1 MTVLLKI
8 PKQIKNFRPKK
19 NSHETTEISGHD
31 STHIIKAVSL
41 TVKRKLAWGGGTCTS
56 KGNYKMSEVIIKQK
70 ILIAD
75 DSEMNRELLAAILE
89 EEYEIIQVNDG
100 VQAVDCLQ
108 RHAEEI
114 SLLLLDIVMPHMD
127 GFEVLSYMNKE
138 HWIDSI
144 PVVIISSEN
153 SPIYIKRGYDLGA
166 TDFIGK
172 PFDANMV
179 LRRSANAIL
188 LGAKQRR
195 MTSIVSNQIYEREKS
210 SKLMIN
216 ILSHIVEFRNGESG
230 LHVLHIQTITEML
243 LRQLVQKENN
253 RYALSKEQIRMI
265 TTASVLHD
273 IGKISIPDEILNK
286 PGRLTAE
293 EFAVIKGHSMAGAN
307 MLSELPLDQK
317 EEPFVKTAYEIC
329 RWHHERYDGG
339 GYPDGLKGEEIPVS
353 AQVVALADVYD
364 ALTSERC
371 YKDAYSHEK
380 AIEMILAGQCGAFNP
395 LMLECLLD
403 ISSSL
408 KKKMGYKSKERYEQ
422 TDLSDIASRF
432 HDFEMDSSEKIVQQ
446 LEFERMRHNFL
457 AEGSRNIIFTYTI
470 SPPLLTFNQA
480 GCKRSGITEPS
491 FSPLQSGVLT
501 DLVEE
506 QSLKRL
512 IRKIT
517 QATREMPDVTSN
529 IFLKDGKGPCH
540 YRCEC
545 RVIWADGDQKGYTGV
560 VGKLT
565 DITDDYM
572 VMETVREEGLKVLK
586 KDRSAEFSSFYDR
599 FKKCGFSTDGTEAW
613 LLLQYLQISYDLV
626 RYVDPTTNKV
636 IHIEKDGKMWE
647 SETTCS
653 DIWNCLEKCSNCI
666 SRLSMQT
673 RKRMTKLEVAGDDPY
688 QVVSMYVEIDGKPC
702 CLEMASRI
710 DGDFMPDGYSREE
723 ILSSVRIHKEK
734 IYIDPVTG
742 VYNKRYYVEKLSKM
756 DNVAALMFAD
766 IKNFKKINENFG
778 HQAGDDVLRQ
788 VAGVLRDVAAGK
800 GDVLRYSGDDF
811 VTVFFKAAE
820 EELSEIQKEMCRRVE
835 TLRFPE
841 LPGVQ
846 LKLVTAGTSIPGRV
860 EEMLEQ
866 VRI

>member
-1 MTVLLKI
+1 M
-8 PKQIKNFRPKK
+8 
-19 NSHETTEISGHD
+19 
-31 STHIIKAVSL
+31 
-41 TVKRKLAWGGGTCTS
+41 GGGTCTS
-56 KGNYKMSEVIIKQK
+56 EGNYKMSEVITKQK

-89 EEYEIIQVNDG
+89 EEYDIIQVNDG

-108 RHAEEI
+108 RQAEEI

-138 HWIDSI
+138 HWIDAI

-153 SPIYIKRGYDLGA
+153 SPIYIKRGYDLGT

-265 TTASVLHD
+265 TIASALHD

-317 EEPFVKTAYEIC
+317 EEPLVKTAYEIC

-446 LEFERMRHNFL
+446 LEFERMRYNFL
-457 AEGSRNIIFTYTI
+457 AEGSRNIVFTYTI

-491 FSPLQSGVLT
+491 FSPLQSGVLK

-517 QATREMPDVTSN
+517 QATRETPDVTSN
-529 IFLKDGKGPCH
+529 LFLTDGKNPCH
-540 YRCEC
+540 YRCKC
-545 RVIWADGDQKGYTGV
+545 RVIWTDGAEKGYTGV

-572 VMETVREEGLKVLK
+572 VMENVREEGLKVLE

-626 RYVDPTTNKV
+626 RYVDPITNKV

-647 SETTCS
+647 SETACS

-710 DGDFMPDGYSREE
+710 DGDFMPDGYSKDE

-734 IYIDPVTG
+734 VYIDPVTG

-756 DNVAALMFAD
+756 DNAAALMFAD
-766 IKNFKKINENFG
+766 IKNFKRINENFG

-788 VAGVLRDVAAGK
+788 VAGVLRDAAAGK

-811 VTVFFKAAE
+811 VTVFFKVTE

-835 TLRFPE
+835 ALRFPE

>member
-1 MTVLLKI
+1 M
-8 PKQIKNFRPKK
+8 
-19 NSHETTEISGHD
+19 
-31 STHIIKAVSL
+31 
-41 TVKRKLAWGGGTCTS
+41 GGGTCTS
-56 KGNYKMSEVIIKQK
+56 EGNYKMSEVITKQK

-89 EEYEIIQVNDG
+89 EEYDIIQVNDG

-108 RHAEEI
+108 RQAEEI

-138 HWIDSI
+138 HWIDAI

-265 TTASVLHD
+265 TTASALHD

-317 EEPFVKTAYEIC
+317 EEPLVKTAYEIC

-446 LEFERMRHNFL
+446 LEFERMRYNFL
-457 AEGSRNIIFTYTI
+457 AEGSRNIVFTYTI

-491 FSPLQSGVLT
+491 FSSLQSGVLK

-517 QATREMPDVTSN
+517 QATRETPDVTSN
-529 IFLKDGKGPCH
+529 LLLTDGKNPCH

-545 RVIWADGDQKGYTGV
+545 RVIWTDGAEKGYTGV

-572 VMETVREEGLKVLK
+572 VMENVREEGLKVLE
-586 KDRSAEFSSFYDR
+586 KDRSAEFSGFYDR

-613 LLLQYLQISYDLV
+613 LLLQYLQIPYDLV
-626 RYVDPTTNKV
+626 RYVDPITNKV

-647 SETTCS
+647 SETACS

-673 RKRMTKLEVAGDDPY
+673 GKRMTKLEVAGEDPY
-688 QVVSMYVEIDGKPC
+688 QVVSMYVEIDRKPC

-710 DGDFMPDGYSREE
+710 DGDFMPDGYSRDE

-734 IYIDPVTG
+734 VYIDPVTG

-756 DNVAALMFAD
+756 DNAAALMFAD
-766 IKNFKKINENFG
+766 IKNFKRINENFG

-811 VTVFFKAAE
+811 VTVFFKATE

-835 TLRFPE
+835 ALRFPE

>member
-1 MTVLLKI
+1 M
-8 PKQIKNFRPKK
+8 
-19 NSHETTEISGHD
+19 
-31 STHIIKAVSL
+31 
-41 TVKRKLAWGGGTCTS
+41 GGTCTS
-56 KGNYKMSEVIIKQK
+56 EGNYKMSEVITKQK

-89 EEYEIIQVNDG
+89 EEYDIIQANDG
-100 VQAVDCLQ
+100 VQAVDCFQ

-265 TTASVLHD
+265 TTASALHD

-317 EEPFVKTAYEIC
+317 EEPLVKTAYEIC

-446 LEFERMRHNFL
+446 LEFERMRYNFL
-457 AEGSRNIIFTYTI
+457 AEGSRNIVFTYTI

-491 FSPLQSGVLT
+491 FSPLQSGVLK

-517 QATREMPDVTSN
+517 QATRETPDVTSN
-529 IFLKDGKGPCH
+529 LLLTDGKNPCH
-540 YRCEC
+540 YRCKC
-545 RVIWADGDQKGYTGV
+545 RVIWTDGAEKGYTGV

-572 VMETVREEGLKVLK
+572 VMENVREEGLKVLE

-626 RYVDPTTNKV
+626 RYVDPITNKV

-647 SETTCS
+647 SETACS

-673 RKRMTKLEVAGDDPY
+673 RKRMTKLEVAGEDPY

-710 DGDFMPDGYSREE
+710 DGDFMPDGYSKDE

-734 IYIDPVTG
+734 VYIDPVTG

-756 DNVAALMFAD
+756 DNAAALMFAD
-766 IKNFKKINENFG
+766 IKNFKRINENFG

-811 VTVFFKAAE
+811 VTVFFKATE

-835 TLRFPE
+835 ALRFPE

>member
-1 MTVLLKI
+1 M
-8 PKQIKNFRPKK
+8 
-19 NSHETTEISGHD
+19 
-31 STHIIKAVSL
+31 
-41 TVKRKLAWGGGTCTS
+41 GGGTCTS
-56 KGNYKMSEVIIKQK
+56 EGNYKMSEVITKQK

-89 EEYEIIQVNDG
+89 EEYDIIQVNDG

-108 RHAEEI
+108 RQAEEI

-138 HWIDSI
+138 HWIDAI

-265 TTASVLHD
+265 TTASALHD

-317 EEPFVKTAYEIC
+317 EEPLVKTAYEIC

-446 LEFERMRHNFL
+446 LEFERMRYNFL
-457 AEGSRNIIFTYTI
+457 AEGSRNIVFTYTI

-491 FSPLQSGVLT
+491 FSPLQSGVLK

-517 QATREMPDVTSN
+517 QATRETPDVTSN
-529 IFLKDGKGPCH
+529 LLLTDGKNPCH

-545 RVIWADGDQKGYTGV
+545 RVIWTDGAEKGYTGV

-572 VMETVREEGLKVLK
+572 VMENVREEGLKVLE
-586 KDRSAEFSSFYDR
+586 KDRSAEFPGFYDR

-613 LLLQYLQISYDLV
+613 LLLQYLQIPYDLV
-626 RYVDPTTNKV
+626 RYVDPITNKV

-647 SETTCS
+647 SETACS

-673 RKRMTKLEVAGDDPY
+673 GKRMTKLEVAGEDPY
-688 QVVSMYVEIDGKPC
+688 QVVSMYVEIDRKPC

-710 DGDFMPDGYSREE
+710 DGDFMPDGYSRDE

-734 IYIDPVTG
+734 VYIDPVTG

-756 DNVAALMFAD
+756 DNAAALMFAD
-766 IKNFKKINENFG
+766 IKNFKRINENFG

-811 VTVFFKAAE
+811 VTVFFKATE

-835 TLRFPE
+835 ALRFPE

>member
-1 MTVLLKI
+1 
-8 PKQIKNFRPKK
+8 
-19 NSHETTEISGHD
+19 
-31 STHIIKAVSL
+31 
-41 TVKRKLAWGGGTCTS
+41 
-56 KGNYKMSEVIIKQK
+56 MSEVITKQK

-89 EEYEIIQVNDG
+89 EEYDIIQVNDG

-166 TDFIGK
+166 TDFIEK

-265 TTASVLHD
+265 TTASALHD

-317 EEPFVKTAYEIC
+317 EEPLVKTAYEIC

-446 LEFERMRHNFL
+446 LEFERMRYNFL
-457 AEGSRNIIFTYTI
+457 AEGSRNIVFTYTI

-491 FSPLQSGVLT
+491 FSPLQSGVLK

-517 QATREMPDVTSN
+517 QATRETPDVTSN
-529 IFLKDGKGPCH
+529 LFLTDGKNPCH
-540 YRCEC
+540 YRCKC
-545 RVIWADGDQKGYTGV
+545 RVIWTDGAEKGYTGV

-572 VMETVREEGLKVLK
+572 VMENVREEGLKVLE

-626 RYVDPTTNKV
+626 RYVDPITNKV

-647 SETTCS
+647 SETACS

-673 RKRMTKLEVAGDDPY
+673 KKRMTKLEVAGDDPY

-710 DGDFMPDGYSREE
+710 DGDFMPDGYSKDE

-734 IYIDPVTG
+734 VYIDPVTG

-756 DNVAALMFAD
+756 DNAAALMFAD
-766 IKNFKKINENFG
+766 IKNFKRINENFG

-788 VAGVLRDVAAGK
+788 VAGVLRDAAAGK

-811 VTVFFKAAE
+811 VTVFFKVTE

-835 TLRFPE
+835 ALRFPE

>member
-1 MTVLLKI
+1 M
-8 PKQIKNFRPKK
+8 
-19 NSHETTEISGHD
+19 
-31 STHIIKAVSL
+31 
-41 TVKRKLAWGGGTCTS
+41 GGGTCTS
-56 KGNYKMSEVIIKQK
+56 EGNYKMSEVITKQK

-89 EEYEIIQVNDG
+89 EEYDIIQVNDG

-108 RHAEEI
+108 RQAEEI

-138 HWIDSI
+138 HWIDAI

-265 TTASVLHD
+265 TTASALHD

-317 EEPFVKTAYEIC
+317 EEPLVKTAYEIC

-446 LEFERMRHNFL
+446 LEFERMRYNFL
-457 AEGSRNIIFTYTI
+457 AEGSRNIVFTYTI

-491 FSPLQSGVLT
+491 FSPLQSGVLK

-517 QATREMPDVTSN
+517 QATRETPDVVSN
-529 IFLKDGKGPCH
+529 LLLTDGKNPCH
-540 YRCEC
+540 YRCQC
-545 RVIWADGDQKGYTGV
+545 RVIWTDGAEKGYTGV

-572 VMETVREEGLKVLK
+572 VMENVREEGLKVLE

-626 RYVDPTTNKV
+626 RYVDPITNKV

-647 SETTCS
+647 SETACS

-673 RKRMTKLEVAGDDPY
+673 GKRMTKLEIAGEDPY
-688 QVVSMYVEIDGKPC
+688 QVVSMYVEIDRKPC

-710 DGDFMPDGYSREE
+710 DGDFMPDGYSRDE

-734 IYIDPVTG
+734 VYIDPVTG

-756 DNVAALMFAD
+756 DNAAALMFAD
-766 IKNFKKINENFG
+766 IKNFKRINENFG

-811 VTVFFKAAE
+811 VTVFFKATE

-835 TLRFPE
+835 ALRFPE

>member
-1 MTVLLKI
+1 M
-8 PKQIKNFRPKK
+8 
-19 NSHETTEISGHD
+19 
-31 STHIIKAVSL
+31 
-41 TVKRKLAWGGGTCTS
+41 GGGTCTS
-56 KGNYKMSEVIIKQK
+56 EGNYKMSEVITKQK

-89 EEYEIIQVNDG
+89 EEYDIIQANDG

-138 HWIDSI
+138 HWIDAI

-166 TDFIGK
+166 TDFIEK

-265 TTASVLHD
+265 TTASALHD

-317 EEPFVKTAYEIC
+317 EEPLVKTAYEIC

-446 LEFERMRHNFL
+446 LEFERMRYNFL
-457 AEGSRNIIFTYTI
+457 AEGSRNIVFTYTI

-491 FSPLQSGVLT
+491 FSPLQSGVLK

-517 QATREMPDVTSN
+517 QATRETPDVTSN
-529 IFLKDGKGPCH
+529 LFLTDGKNPCH
-540 YRCEC
+540 YRCKC
-545 RVIWADGDQKGYTGV
+545 RVIWTDGAEKGYTGV

-572 VMETVREEGLKVLK
+572 VMENVREEGLKVLE

-613 LLLQYLQISYDLV
+613 LLLQYLQIPYDLV
-626 RYVDPTTNKV
+626 RYVDPITNKV

-647 SETTCS
+647 SETACS

-673 RKRMTKLEVAGDDPY
+673 KKRMTKLEVAGDDPY

-710 DGDFMPDGYSREE
+710 DGDFMPDGYSKDE

-734 IYIDPVTG
+734 VYIDPVTG

-756 DNVAALMFAD
+756 DNAAALMFAD
-766 IKNFKKINENFG
+766 IKNFKRINENFG

-811 VTVFFKAAE
+811 VTVFFKATE
-820 EELSEIQKEMCRRVE
+820 EELSEIQKEMCGRVE
-835 TLRFPE
+835 ALRFPE

>member
-1 MTVLLKI
+1 
-8 PKQIKNFRPKK
+8 
-19 NSHETTEISGHD
+19 
-31 STHIIKAVSL
+31 
-41 TVKRKLAWGGGTCTS
+41 
-56 KGNYKMSEVIIKQK
+56 MSEVITKQK

-89 EEYEIIQVNDG
+89 EEYDIIQVNDG

-108 RHAEEI
+108 RQAEEI

-166 TDFIGK
+166 TDFIEK

-265 TTASVLHD
+265 TTASALHD

-317 EEPFVKTAYEIC
+317 EEPLVKTAYEIC

-446 LEFERMRHNFL
+446 LEFERMRYNFL
-457 AEGSRNIIFTYTI
+457 AEGSRNIVFTYTI

-491 FSPLQSGVLT
+491 FSPLQSGVLK

-517 QATREMPDVTSN
+517 QATRETPDVTSN
-529 IFLKDGKGPCH
+529 LFLTDGKNPCH
-540 YRCEC
+540 YRCKC
-545 RVIWADGDQKGYTGV
+545 RVIWTDGAEKGYTGV

-572 VMETVREEGLKVLK
+572 VMENVREEGLKVLE

-626 RYVDPTTNKV
+626 RYVDPITNKV

-647 SETTCS
+647 SETACS

-673 RKRMTKLEVAGDDPY
+673 RKRMTKLEVAGEDPY

-702 CLEMASRI
+702 CLEMATRI
-710 DGDFMPDGYSREE
+710 DGEFMPDGYSKDE

-734 IYIDPVTG
+734 VYIDPVTG

-756 DNVAALMFAD
+756 DNAAALMFAD
-766 IKNFKKINENFG
+766 IKNFKRINENFG

-811 VTVFFKAAE
+811 VTVFFKATE

-835 TLRFPE
+835 ALRFPE

>member
-1 MTVLLKI
+1 M
-8 PKQIKNFRPKK
+8 
-19 NSHETTEISGHD
+19 
-31 STHIIKAVSL
+31 
-41 TVKRKLAWGGGTCTS
+41 GGGTCTS
-56 KGNYKMSEVIIKQK
+56 EGNYKMSEVITKQK

-89 EEYEIIQVNDG
+89 EEYDIIQANDG
-100 VQAVDCLQ
+100 VQAVDCFQ

-166 TDFIGK
+166 TDFIEK

-265 TTASVLHD
+265 TTASALHD

-317 EEPFVKTAYEIC
+317 EEPLVKTAYEIC

-446 LEFERMRHNFL
+446 LEFERMRYNFL
-457 AEGSRNIIFTYTI
+457 AEGSRNIVFTYTI

-491 FSPLQSGVLT
+491 FSPLQSGVLK

-517 QATREMPDVTSN
+517 QATRETPDVTSN
-529 IFLKDGKGPCH
+529 LFLTDGKNPCH
-540 YRCEC
+540 YRCKC
-545 RVIWADGDQKGYTGV
+545 RVIWTDGAEKGYTGV

-572 VMETVREEGLKVLK
+572 VMENVREEGLKVLE

-626 RYVDPTTNKV
+626 RYVDPITNKV

-647 SETTCS
+647 SETACS

-673 RKRMTKLEVAGDDPY
+673 KKRMTKLEVAGDDPY

-710 DGDFMPDGYSREE
+710 DGDFMPDGYSKDE

-734 IYIDPVTG
+734 VYIDPVTG

-756 DNVAALMFAD
+756 DNAAALMFAD
-766 IKNFKKINENFG
+766 IKNFKRINENFG

-811 VTVFFKAAE
+811 VTVFFKATE

-835 TLRFPE
+835 ALRFPE

>member
-1 MTVLLKI
+1 M
-8 PKQIKNFRPKK
+8 
-19 NSHETTEISGHD
+19 
-31 STHIIKAVSL
+31 
-41 TVKRKLAWGGGTCTS
+41 GGGTCTS
-56 KGNYKMSEVIIKQK
+56 EGNYKMSEVIIKQK

-166 TDFIGK
+166 TDFIEK

-265 TTASVLHD
+265 TTASALHD

-317 EEPFVKTAYEIC
+317 EEPLVKTAYEIC

-446 LEFERMRHNFL
+446 LEFERMRYNFL
-457 AEGSRNIIFTYTI
+457 AEGSRNIVFTYTI

-491 FSPLQSGVLT
+491 FSPLQSGVLK

-517 QATREMPDVTSN
+517 QATRETPDVTSN
-529 IFLKDGKGPCH
+529 LFLTDGKNPCH
-540 YRCEC
+540 YRCKC
-545 RVIWADGDQKGYTGV
+545 RVIWTDGAEKGYTGV

-572 VMETVREEGLKVLK
+572 VMENVREEGLKVLE

-626 RYVDPTTNKV
+626 RYVDPITNKV

-647 SETTCS
+647 SETACS

-673 RKRMTKLEVAGDDPY
+673 KKRMTKLEVAGDDPY

-710 DGDFMPDGYSREE
+710 DGDFMPDGYSKDE

-734 IYIDPVTG
+734 VYIDPVTG

-756 DNVAALMFAD
+756 DNAAALMFAD
-766 IKNFKKINENFG
+766 IKNFKRINENFG

-788 VAGVLRDVAAGK
+788 VAGVLRDAAAGK

-811 VTVFFKAAE
+811 VTVFFKVTE

-835 TLRFPE
+835 ALRFPE

>member
-1 MTVLLKI
+1 M
-8 PKQIKNFRPKK
+8 
-19 NSHETTEISGHD
+19 
-31 STHIIKAVSL
+31 
-41 TVKRKLAWGGGTCTS
+41 GGGTCTS
-56 KGNYKMSEVIIKQK
+56 EGNYKMSEVITKQK

-89 EEYEIIQVNDG
+89 EEYDIIQANDG

-138 HWIDSI
+138 HWIDAI

-265 TTASVLHD
+265 TTASALHD

-317 EEPFVKTAYEIC
+317 EEPLVKTAYEIC

-446 LEFERMRHNFL
+446 LEFERMRYNFL
-457 AEGSRNIIFTYTI
+457 AEGSRNIVFTYTI

-491 FSPLQSGVLT
+491 FSPLQSGVLK

-517 QATREMPDVTSN
+517 QATRETPDVTSN
-529 IFLKDGKGPCH
+529 LLLTDGKNPCH
-540 YRCEC
+540 YRCQC
-545 RVIWADGDQKGYTGV
+545 RVIWTDGAEKGYTGV

-572 VMETVREEGLKVLK
+572 VMENVREEGLKVLE
-586 KDRSAEFSSFYDR
+586 KDRSAEFSGFYDR

-613 LLLQYLQISYDLV
+613 LLLQYLQIPYDLV
-626 RYVDPTTNKV
+626 RYVDPITNKV

-647 SETTCS
+647 SETACS

-673 RKRMTKLEVAGDDPY
+673 RKRMTKLEVAGEDPY

-702 CLEMASRI
+702 CLEMATRI
-710 DGDFMPDGYSREE
+710 DGEFMPDGYSKDE

-734 IYIDPVTG
+734 VYIDPVTG

-756 DNVAALMFAD
+756 DNAAALMFAD
-766 IKNFKKINENFG
+766 IKNFKRINENFG

-811 VTVFFKAAE
+811 VTVFFKATE

-835 TLRFPE
+835 ALRFPE

>member
-1 MTVLLKI
+1 
-8 PKQIKNFRPKK
+8 
-19 NSHETTEISGHD
+19 
-31 STHIIKAVSL
+31 
-41 TVKRKLAWGGGTCTS
+41 
-56 KGNYKMSEVIIKQK
+56 MSEVITKQK

-265 TTASVLHD
+265 TTASALHD

-317 EEPFVKTAYEIC
+317 EEPLVKTAYEIC

-766 IKNFKKINENFG
+766 IKNFKRINENFG

-811 VTVFFKAAE
+811 VTVFFKVTE

>member
-1 MTVLLKI
+1 M
-8 PKQIKNFRPKK
+8 
-19 NSHETTEISGHD
+19 
-31 STHIIKAVSL
+31 
-41 TVKRKLAWGGGTCTS
+41 GGTCTS
-56 KGNYKMSEVIIKQK
+56 EGNYKMSEVITKQK

-89 EEYEIIQVNDG
+89 EEYDIIQANDG
-100 VQAVDCLQ
+100 VQAVDCFQ

-166 TDFIGK
+166 TDFIEK

-265 TTASVLHD
+265 TTASALHD

-317 EEPFVKTAYEIC
+317 EEPLVKTAYEIC

-446 LEFERMRHNFL
+446 LEFERMRYNFL
-457 AEGSRNIIFTYTI
+457 AEGSRNIVFTYTI

-626 RYVDPTTNKV
+626 RYVDPITNKV

-647 SETTCS
+647 SETACS

-734 IYIDPVTG
+734 VYIDPVTG

-756 DNVAALMFAD
+756 DNAAALMFAD
-766 IKNFKKINENFG
+766 IKNFKRINENFG

-788 VAGVLRDVAAGK
+788 VAGVLRDAAAGK

-811 VTVFFKAAE
+811 VTVFFKATE
-820 EELSEIQKEMCRRVE
+820 EELSEIQKEMCGRVE
-835 TLRFPE
+835 ALRFPE

>member
-1 MTVLLKI
+1 
-8 PKQIKNFRPKK
+8 
-19 NSHETTEISGHD
+19 
-31 STHIIKAVSL
+31 
-41 TVKRKLAWGGGTCTS
+41 
-56 KGNYKMSEVIIKQK
+56 MSEVITKQK

-89 EEYEIIQVNDG
+89 EEYDIIQANDG

-166 TDFIGK
+166 TDFIEK

-265 TTASVLHD
+265 TTASALHD

-317 EEPFVKTAYEIC
+317 EEPLVKTAYEIC

-446 LEFERMRHNFL
+446 LEFERMRYNFL
-457 AEGSRNIIFTYTI
+457 AEGSRNIVFTYTI

-491 FSPLQSGVLT
+491 FSPLQSGVLK

-517 QATREMPDVTSN
+517 QATRETPDVTSN
-529 IFLKDGKGPCH
+529 LFLTDGKNPCH
-540 YRCEC
+540 YRCKC
-545 RVIWADGDQKGYTGV
+545 RVIWTDGAEKGYTGV

-572 VMETVREEGLKVLK
+572 VMENVREEGLKVLE

-626 RYVDPTTNKV
+626 RYVDPITNKV

-647 SETTCS
+647 SETACS

-710 DGDFMPDGYSREE
+710 DGDFMPDGYSKDE

-734 IYIDPVTG
+734 VYIDPVTG

-756 DNVAALMFAD
+756 DNAAALMFAD
-766 IKNFKKINENFG
+766 IKNFKRINENFG

-788 VAGVLRDVAAGK
+788 VAGVLRDAAAGK

-811 VTVFFKAAE
+811 VTVFFKATE
-820 EELSEIQKEMCRRVE
+820 EELSEIQKEMCGRVE
-835 TLRFPE
+835 ALRFPE

-846 LKLVTAGTSIPGRV
+846 LKLVTAGISIPGRV

>member
-1 MTVLLKI
+1 M
-8 PKQIKNFRPKK
+8 
-19 NSHETTEISGHD
+19 
-31 STHIIKAVSL
+31 
-41 TVKRKLAWGGGTCTS
+41 GGGTCTS
-56 KGNYKMSEVIIKQK
+56 EGNYKMSEVITKQK

-89 EEYEIIQVNDG
+89 EEYDIIQVNDG

-108 RHAEEI
+108 RQAEEI

-166 TDFIGK
+166 TDFIEK

-265 TTASVLHD
+265 TTASALHD

-317 EEPFVKTAYEIC
+317 EEPLVKTAYEIC

-446 LEFERMRHNFL
+446 LEFERMRYNFL
-457 AEGSRNIIFTYTI
+457 AEGSRNIVFTYTI

-491 FSPLQSGVLT
+491 FSPLQSGVLK

-517 QATREMPDVTSN
+517 QATRETPDVTSN
-529 IFLKDGKGPCH
+529 LLLTDGKNPCH

-545 RVIWADGDQKGYTGV
+545 RVIWTDGAEKGYTGV

-572 VMETVREEGLKVLK
+572 VMENVREEGLKVLE
-586 KDRSAEFSSFYDR
+586 KDRSAEFSGFYDR

-613 LLLQYLQISYDLV
+613 LLLQYLQIPYDLV
-626 RYVDPTTNKV
+626 RYVDPITNKV

-647 SETTCS
+647 SETACS

-673 RKRMTKLEVAGDDPY
+673 GKRMTKLEVAGEDPY
-688 QVVSMYVEIDGKPC
+688 QVVSMYVEIDRKPC

-710 DGDFMPDGYSREE
+710 DGDFMPDGYSRDE

-734 IYIDPVTG
+734 VYIDPVTG

-756 DNVAALMFAD
+756 DNAAALMFAD
-766 IKNFKKINENFG
+766 IKNFKRINENFG

-811 VTVFFKAAE
+811 VTVFFEVTE

-835 TLRFPE
+835 ALRFPE

>member
-1 MTVLLKI
+1 M
-8 PKQIKNFRPKK
+8 
-19 NSHETTEISGHD
+19 
-31 STHIIKAVSL
+31 
-41 TVKRKLAWGGGTCTS
+41 GGGTCTS

-265 TTASVLHD
+265 TTASALHD

-317 EEPFVKTAYEIC
+317 EEPLVKTAYEIC

-446 LEFERMRHNFL
+446 LEFERMRYNFL
-457 AEGSRNIIFTYTI
+457 AEGSRNIVFTYTI

-491 FSPLQSGVLT
+491 FSPLQSGVLK

-517 QATREMPDVTSN
+517 QATRETPDVTSN
-529 IFLKDGKGPCH
+529 LLLTDGKNPCH

-545 RVIWADGDQKGYTGV
+545 RVIWTDGAEKGYTGV

-572 VMETVREEGLKVLK
+572 VMENVREEGLKVLE
-586 KDRSAEFSSFYDR
+586 KDRSAEFSGFYDR

-613 LLLQYLQISYDLV
+613 LLLQYLQIPYDLV
-626 RYVDPTTNKV
+626 RYVDPITNKV

-647 SETTCS
+647 SETACS

-673 RKRMTKLEVAGDDPY
+673 GKRMTKLEVAGEDPY
-688 QVVSMYVEIDGKPC
+688 QVVSMYVEIDRKPC

-710 DGDFMPDGYSREE
+710 DGDFMPDGYSRDE

-734 IYIDPVTG
+734 VYIDPVTG

-756 DNVAALMFAD
+756 DNAAALMFAD
-766 IKNFKKINENFG
+766 IKNFKRINENFG

-811 VTVFFKAAE
+811 VTVFFEVTE

-835 TLRFPE
+835 ALRFPE

>member
-1 MTVLLKI
+1 
-8 PKQIKNFRPKK
+8 
-19 NSHETTEISGHD
+19 
-31 STHIIKAVSL
+31 
-41 TVKRKLAWGGGTCTS
+41 
-56 KGNYKMSEVIIKQK
+56 MSEVITKQK

-108 RHAEEI
+108 RQAEEI

-138 HWIDSI
+138 HWIDAI

-166 TDFIGK
+166 TDFIEK

-265 TTASVLHD
+265 TTASALHD

-317 EEPFVKTAYEIC
+317 EEPLVKTAYEIC

-446 LEFERMRHNFL
+446 LEFERMRYNFL
-457 AEGSRNIIFTYTI
+457 AEGSRNIVFTYTI

-491 FSPLQSGVLT
+491 FSPLQSGVLK

-517 QATREMPDVTSN
+517 QATRETPDVTSN
-529 IFLKDGKGPCH
+529 LFLTDGKNPCH
-540 YRCEC
+540 YRCKC
-545 RVIWADGDQKGYTGV
+545 RVIWTDGAEKGYTGV

-572 VMETVREEGLKVLK
+572 VMENVREEGLKVLE

-626 RYVDPTTNKV
+626 RYVDPITNKV

-647 SETTCS
+647 SETACS

-673 RKRMTKLEVAGDDPY
+673 KKRMTKLEVAGDDPY
-688 QVVSMYVEIDGKPC
+688 QVVSMYVEIDRKPC

-734 IYIDPVTG
+734 VYIDPVTG

-756 DNVAALMFAD
+756 DNAAALMFAD
-766 IKNFKKINENFG
+766 IKNFKRINENFG

-788 VAGVLRDVAAGK
+788 VAGVLRDAAAGK

-835 TLRFPE
+835 ALRFPE

>member
-1 MTVLLKI
+1 M
-8 PKQIKNFRPKK
+8 
-19 NSHETTEISGHD
+19 
-31 STHIIKAVSL
+31 
-41 TVKRKLAWGGGTCTS
+41 GGGTCTS
-56 KGNYKMSEVIIKQK
+56 EGNYKMSEVITKQK

-89 EEYEIIQVNDG
+89 EEYDIIQVNDG

-108 RHAEEI
+108 RQAEEI

-138 HWIDSI
+138 HWIDAI

-265 TTASVLHD
+265 TTASALHD

-317 EEPFVKTAYEIC
+317 EEPLVKTAYEIC

-446 LEFERMRHNFL
+446 LEFERMRYNFL
-457 AEGSRNIIFTYTI
+457 AEGSRNIVFTYTI

-491 FSPLQSGVLT
+491 FSPLQSGVLK

-517 QATREMPDVTSN
+517 QATRETPDVTSN
-529 IFLKDGKGPCH
+529 LFLTDGKNPCH
-540 YRCEC
+540 YRCKC
-545 RVIWADGDQKGYTGV
+545 RVIWTDGAEKGYTGI

-572 VMETVREEGLKVLK
+572 VMENVREEGLKVLE

-626 RYVDPTTNKV
+626 RYVDPITNKV

-647 SETTCS
+647 SETACS

-673 RKRMTKLEVAGDDPY
+673 RKRMTKLEVAGEDPY

-702 CLEMASRI
+702 CLEMATRI
-710 DGDFMPDGYSREE
+710 DGEFMPDGYSKDE

-734 IYIDPVTG
+734 VYIDPVTG

-756 DNVAALMFAD
+756 DNAAALMFAD
-766 IKNFKKINENFG
+766 IKNFKRINENFG

-811 VTVFFKAAE
+811 VTVFFKATE

-835 TLRFPE
+835 ALRFPE

>member
-1 MTVLLKI
+1 M
-8 PKQIKNFRPKK
+8 
-19 NSHETTEISGHD
+19 
-31 STHIIKAVSL
+31 
-41 TVKRKLAWGGGTCTS
+41 GGGTCTS
-56 KGNYKMSEVIIKQK
+56 EGNYKMSEVITKQK

-89 EEYEIIQVNDG
+89 EEYDIIQVNDG

-166 TDFIGK
+166 TDFIEK

-265 TTASVLHD
+265 TTASALHD

-317 EEPFVKTAYEIC
+317 EEPLVKTAYEIC

-446 LEFERMRHNFL
+446 LEFERMRYNFL
-457 AEGSRNIIFTYTI
+457 AEGSRNIVFTYTI

-491 FSPLQSGVLT
+491 FSPLQSGVLK

-517 QATREMPDVTSN
+517 QATRETPDVVSN
-529 IFLKDGKGPCH
+529 LLLTDGKNPCH
-540 YRCEC
+540 YRCQC
-545 RVIWADGDQKGYTGV
+545 RVIWTDGAEKGYTGI

-572 VMETVREEGLKVLK
+572 VMENVREEGLKVLE

-626 RYVDPTTNKV
+626 RYVDPITNKV

-647 SETTCS
+647 SETACS

-673 RKRMTKLEVAGDDPY
+673 GKRMTKLEVAGEDPY

-710 DGDFMPDGYSREE
+710 DGDFMPDGYSRDE

-734 IYIDPVTG
+734 VYIDPVTG

-756 DNVAALMFAD
+756 DNAAALMFAD
-766 IKNFKKINENFG
+766 IKNFKRINENFG

-811 VTVFFKAAE
+811 VTVFFKATE

-835 TLRFPE
+835 ALRFPE

>member
-1 MTVLLKI
+1 
-8 PKQIKNFRPKK
+8 
-19 NSHETTEISGHD
+19 
-31 STHIIKAVSL
+31 
-41 TVKRKLAWGGGTCTS
+41 
-56 KGNYKMSEVIIKQK
+56 MSEVITKQK

-265 TTASVLHD
+265 TTASALHD

-317 EEPFVKTAYEIC
+317 EEPLVKTAYEIC

-673 RKRMTKLEVAGDDPY
+673 RKRMTKLEVAGEDPY

-710 DGDFMPDGYSREE
+710 DGDFMPDGYSKDE

-734 IYIDPVTG
+734 VYIDPVTG

-756 DNVAALMFAD
+756 DNAAALMFAD
-766 IKNFKKINENFG
+766 IKNFKRINENFG

-788 VAGVLRDVAAGK
+788 VAGVLRDAAAGK

-811 VTVFFKAAE
+811 VTVFFKVTE

-835 TLRFPE
+835 ALRFPE

>member
-1 MTVLLKI
+1 
-8 PKQIKNFRPKK
+8 
-19 NSHETTEISGHD
+19 
-31 STHIIKAVSL
+31 
-41 TVKRKLAWGGGTCTS
+41 
-56 KGNYKMSEVIIKQK
+56 MSEVITKQK

-89 EEYEIIQVNDG
+89 EEYDIIQANDG
-100 VQAVDCLQ
+100 VQAVDCFQ

-265 TTASVLHD
+265 TTASALHD

-317 EEPFVKTAYEIC
+317 EEPLVKTAYEIC

-446 LEFERMRHNFL
+446 LEFERMRYNFL
-457 AEGSRNIIFTYTI
+457 AEGSRNIVFTYTI

-491 FSPLQSGVLT
+491 FSPLQSGVLK

-517 QATREMPDVTSN
+517 QATRETPDVTSN
-529 IFLKDGKGPCH
+529 LFLTDGKNPCH
-540 YRCEC
+540 YRCKC
-545 RVIWADGDQKGYTGV
+545 RVIWTDGAEKGYTGV

-572 VMETVREEGLKVLK
+572 VMENVREEGLKVLE

-626 RYVDPTTNKV
+626 RYVDPITNKV

-647 SETTCS
+647 SETACS

-673 RKRMTKLEVAGDDPY
+673 RKRMTKLEVAGEDPY

-710 DGDFMPDGYSREE
+710 DGDFMPDGYSKDE

-734 IYIDPVTG
+734 VYIDPVTG

-756 DNVAALMFAD
+756 DNAAALMFAD
-766 IKNFKKINENFG
+766 IKNFKRINENFG

-811 VTVFFKAAE
+811 VTVFFKATE
-820 EELSEIQKEMCRRVE
+820 EELSEIQKEMCGRVE
-835 TLRFPE
+835 ALRFPE

>member
-1 MTVLLKI
+1 M
-8 PKQIKNFRPKK
+8 
-19 NSHETTEISGHD
+19 
-31 STHIIKAVSL
+31 
-41 TVKRKLAWGGGTCTS
+41 GGGTCTS
-56 KGNYKMSEVIIKQK
+56 EGNYKMSEVITKQK

-89 EEYEIIQVNDG
+89 EEYDIIQVNDG

-108 RHAEEI
+108 RQAEEI

-138 HWIDSI
+138 HWIDAI

-265 TTASVLHD
+265 TTASALHD

-317 EEPFVKTAYEIC
+317 EEPLVKTAYEIC

-446 LEFERMRHNFL
+446 LEFERMRYNFL
-457 AEGSRNIIFTYTI
+457 AEGSRNIVFTYTI

-491 FSPLQSGVLT
+491 FSPLQSGVLK

-517 QATREMPDVTSN
+517 QATRETPDVTSN
-529 IFLKDGKGPCH
+529 LLLTDGKNPCH

-545 RVIWADGDQKGYTGV
+545 RVIWTDGAEKGYTGV

-572 VMETVREEGLKVLK
+572 VMENVREEGLKVLE

-613 LLLQYLQISYDLV
+613 LLLQYLQIPYDLV
-626 RYVDPTTNKV
+626 RYVDPITNKV

-647 SETTCS
+647 SETACS

-673 RKRMTKLEVAGDDPY
+673 GKRMTKLEVAGEDPY
-688 QVVSMYVEIDGKPC
+688 QVVSMYVEIDRKPC

-710 DGDFMPDGYSREE
+710 DGDFMPDGYSRDE

-734 IYIDPVTG
+734 VYIDPVTG

-756 DNVAALMFAD
+756 DNAAALMFAD
-766 IKNFKKINENFG
+766 IKNFKRINENFG

-811 VTVFFKAAE
+811 VTVFFEVTE

-835 TLRFPE
+835 ALRFPE

>member
-1 MTVLLKI
+1 M
-8 PKQIKNFRPKK
+8 
-19 NSHETTEISGHD
+19 
-31 STHIIKAVSL
+31 
-41 TVKRKLAWGGGTCTS
+41 GGGTCTS
-56 KGNYKMSEVIIKQK
+56 EGNYKMSEVITKQK

-89 EEYEIIQVNDG
+89 EEYDIIQVNDG

-108 RHAEEI
+108 RQAEEI

-138 HWIDSI
+138 HWIDAI

-265 TTASVLHD
+265 TTASALHD

-317 EEPFVKTAYEIC
+317 EEPLVKTAYEIC

-446 LEFERMRHNFL
+446 LEFERMRYNFL
-457 AEGSRNIIFTYTI
+457 AEGSRNIVFTYTI

-491 FSPLQSGVLT
+491 FSPLQSGVLK

-517 QATREMPDVTSN
+517 QATRETPDVTSN
-529 IFLKDGKGPCH
+529 LLLTDGKNPCH
-540 YRCEC
+540 YRCQC
-545 RVIWADGDQKGYTGV
+545 RVIWTDGAEKGYTGV

-572 VMETVREEGLKVLK
+572 VMENVREEGLKVLE
-586 KDRSAEFSSFYDR
+586 KDRSAEFSGFYDR

-613 LLLQYLQISYDLV
+613 LLLQYLQIPYDLV
-626 RYVDPTTNKV
+626 RYVDPITNKV

-647 SETTCS
+647 SETACS

-673 RKRMTKLEVAGDDPY
+673 GKRMTKLEVAGEDPY
-688 QVVSMYVEIDGKPC
+688 QVVSMYVEIDRKPC

-710 DGDFMPDGYSREE
+710 DGDFMPDGYSRDE

-734 IYIDPVTG
+734 VYIDPVTG

-756 DNVAALMFAD
+756 DNAAALMFAD
-766 IKNFKKINENFG
+766 IKNFKRINENFG

-811 VTVFFKAAE
+811 VTVFFKATE

-835 TLRFPE
+835 ALRFPE

-860 EEMLEQ
+860 EEMLEPL
-866 VRI
+866 RL

>member
-1 MTVLLKI
+1 
-8 PKQIKNFRPKK
+8 
-19 NSHETTEISGHD
+19 
-31 STHIIKAVSL
+31 
-41 TVKRKLAWGGGTCTS
+41 
-56 KGNYKMSEVIIKQK
+56 MSEVITKQK

-89 EEYEIIQVNDG
+89 EEYDIIQVNDG

-265 TTASVLHD
+265 TTASALHD

-317 EEPFVKTAYEIC
+317 EEPLVKTAYEIC

-446 LEFERMRHNFL
+446 LEFERMRYNFL
-457 AEGSRNIIFTYTI
+457 AEGSRNIVFTYTI

-491 FSPLQSGVLT
+491 FSPLQSGVLK

-517 QATREMPDVTSN
+517 QATRETPDVTSN
-529 IFLKDGKGPCH
+529 LFLTDGKNPCH
-540 YRCEC
+540 YRCKC
-545 RVIWADGDQKGYTGV
+545 RVIWTDGAEKGYTGV

-572 VMETVREEGLKVLK
+572 VMENVREEGLKVLE

-626 RYVDPTTNKV
+626 RYVDPITNKV

-647 SETTCS
+647 SETACS

-673 RKRMTKLEVAGDDPY
+673 KKRMTKLEVAGDDPY

-710 DGDFMPDGYSREE
+710 DGDFMPDGYSKDE

-734 IYIDPVTG
+734 VYIDPVTG

-756 DNVAALMFAD
+756 DNAAALMFAD
-766 IKNFKKINENFG
+766 IKNFKRINENFG

-788 VAGVLRDVAAGK
+788 VAGVLRDAAAGK

-811 VTVFFKAAE
+811 VTVFFKATE
-820 EELSEIQKEMCRRVE
+820 EELSEIQKEMCGRVE
-835 TLRFPE
+835 ALRFPE

>member
-1 MTVLLKI
+1 M
-8 PKQIKNFRPKK
+8 
-19 NSHETTEISGHD
+19 
-31 STHIIKAVSL
+31 
-41 TVKRKLAWGGGTCTS
+41 GGGTCTS
-56 KGNYKMSEVIIKQK
+56 EGNYKMSEVITKQK

-89 EEYEIIQVNDG
+89 EEYDIIQVNDG

-108 RHAEEI
+108 RQAEEI

-138 HWIDSI
+138 HWIDAI

-265 TTASVLHD
+265 TTASALHD

-317 EEPFVKTAYEIC
+317 EEPLVKTAYEIC

-446 LEFERMRHNFL
+446 LEFERMRYNFL
-457 AEGSRNIIFTYTI
+457 AEGSRNIVFTYTI

-491 FSPLQSGVLT
+491 ISPLQSGVLK

-517 QATREMPDVTSN
+517 QATRETPDVVSN
-529 IFLKDGKGPCH
+529 LFLTDGKNPCH
-540 YRCEC
+540 YRCKC
-545 RVIWADGDQKGYTGV
+545 RVIWTDGAEKGYTGV

-572 VMETVREEGLKVLK
+572 VMENVREEGLKVLE
-586 KDRSAEFSSFYDR
+586 KDRSAEFSGFYDR

-613 LLLQYLQISYDLV
+613 LLLQYLQIPYDLV
-626 RYVDPTTNKV
+626 RYVDPITNKV

-647 SETTCS
+647 SETACS

-702 CLEMASRI
+702 CLEMASRL
-710 DGDFMPDGYSREE
+710 DGDFMPDGYSRDE

-734 IYIDPVTG
+734 VYIDPVTG

-756 DNVAALMFAD
+756 DNAAALMFAD
-766 IKNFKKINENFG
+766 IKNFKRINENFG

-788 VAGVLRDVAAGK
+788 VADVLRDVAAGK

-811 VTVFFKAAE
+811 VTVFFKATE
-820 EELSEIQKEMCRRVE
+820 EELSEIQKEMCGRVE
-835 TLRFPE
+835 ALRFPE

>member
-1 MTVLLKI
+1 M
-8 PKQIKNFRPKK
+8 
-19 NSHETTEISGHD
+19 
-31 STHIIKAVSL
+31 
-41 TVKRKLAWGGGTCTS
+41 GGGTCTS
-56 KGNYKMSEVIIKQK
+56 KENYKMSEVIIKQK

-166 TDFIGK
+166 TDFIEK

-265 TTASVLHD
+265 TTASALHD

-317 EEPFVKTAYEIC
+317 EEPLVKTAYEIC

-446 LEFERMRHNFL
+446 LEFERMRYNFL
-457 AEGSRNIIFTYTI
+457 AEGSRNIVFTYTI

-491 FSPLQSGVLT
+491 FSPLQSGVLK

-517 QATREMPDVTSN
+517 QATRETPDVTSN
-529 IFLKDGKGPCH
+529 LFLTDGKNPCH
-540 YRCEC
+540 YRCKC
-545 RVIWADGDQKGYTGV
+545 RVIWTDGAEKGYTGV

-572 VMETVREEGLKVLK
+572 VMENVREEGLKVLE

-626 RYVDPTTNKV
+626 RYVDPITNKV

-647 SETTCS
+647 SETACS

-673 RKRMTKLEVAGDDPY
+673 KKRMTKLEVAGEDPY

-710 DGDFMPDGYSREE
+710 DGDFMPDGYSKDE

-734 IYIDPVTG
+734 VYIDPVTG

-756 DNVAALMFAD
+756 DNAAALMFAD
-766 IKNFKKINENFG
+766 IKNFKRINENFG

-788 VAGVLRDVAAGK
+788 VADVLRDAAAGK

-811 VTVFFKAAE
+811 VTVFFKVTE

-835 TLRFPE
+835 ALRFPE

>member
-1 MTVLLKI
+1 M
-8 PKQIKNFRPKK
+8 
-19 NSHETTEISGHD
+19 
-31 STHIIKAVSL
+31 
-41 TVKRKLAWGGGTCTS
+41 GGTCTS
-56 KGNYKMSEVIIKQK
+56 EGNYKMSEVITKQK

-166 TDFIGK
+166 TDFIEK

-265 TTASVLHD
+265 TTASALHD

-317 EEPFVKTAYEIC
+317 EEPLVKTAYEIC

-446 LEFERMRHNFL
+446 LEFERMRYNFL
-457 AEGSRNIIFTYTI
+457 AEGSRNIVFTYTI

-491 FSPLQSGVLT
+491 FSPLQSGVLK

-517 QATREMPDVTSN
+517 QATRETPDVTSN
-529 IFLKDGKGPCH
+529 LFLTDGKNPCH
-540 YRCEC
+540 YRCKC
-545 RVIWADGDQKGYTGV
+545 RVIWTDGAEKGYTGV

-572 VMETVREEGLKVLK
+572 VMENVREEGLKVLE

-626 RYVDPTTNKV
+626 RYVDPITNKV

-647 SETTCS
+647 SETACS

-673 RKRMTKLEVAGDDPY
+673 RKRMTKLEVAGEDPY

-710 DGDFMPDGYSREE
+710 DGDFMPDGYSKDE
-723 ILSSVRIHKEK
+723 ILASVRIHKEK
-734 IYIDPVTG
+734 VYIDPVTG

-756 DNVAALMFAD
+756 DNAAALMFAD
-766 IKNFKKINENFG
+766 IKNFKRINENFG

-811 VTVFFKAAE
+811 VTVFFKATE
-820 EELSEIQKEMCRRVE
+820 EELSEIQKEMCGRVE
-835 TLRFPE
+835 ALRFPE

>member
-1 MTVLLKI
+1 
-8 PKQIKNFRPKK
+8 
-19 NSHETTEISGHD
+19 
-31 STHIIKAVSL
+31 
-41 TVKRKLAWGGGTCTS
+41 
-56 KGNYKMSEVIIKQK
+56 MSEVITKQK

-89 EEYEIIQVNDG
+89 EEYDIIQVNDG

-108 RHAEEI
+108 RQAEEI

-138 HWIDSI
+138 HWIDAI

-265 TTASVLHD
+265 TTASALHD

-317 EEPFVKTAYEIC
+317 EEPLVKTAYEIC

-353 AQVVALADVYD
+353 EQVVALADVYD

-446 LEFERMRHNFL
+446 LEFERMRYNFL
-457 AEGSRNIIFTYTI
+457 AEGSRNIVFTYTI

-491 FSPLQSGVLT
+491 FSPLQSGVLK

-517 QATREMPDVTSN
+517 QATRETPDVTSN
-529 IFLKDGKGPCH
+529 LLLTDGKNPCH

-545 RVIWADGDQKGYTGV
+545 RVIWTDGAEKGYTGV

-572 VMETVREEGLKVLK
+572 VMENVREEGLKVLE
-586 KDRSAEFSSFYDR
+586 KDRSAEFSGFYDR

-613 LLLQYLQISYDLV
+613 LLLQYLQIPYDLV
-626 RYVDPTTNKV
+626 RYVDPITNKV

-647 SETTCS
+647 SETACS

-673 RKRMTKLEVAGDDPY
+673 GKRMTKLEVAGEDPY
-688 QVVSMYVEIDGKPC
+688 QVVSMYVEIDRKPC

-710 DGDFMPDGYSREE
+710 DGDFMPDGYSKDE

-734 IYIDPVTG
+734 VYIDPVTG

-756 DNVAALMFAD
+756 DNAAALMFAD
-766 IKNFKKINENFG
+766 IKNFKRINENFG

-811 VTVFFKAAE
+811 VTVFFEVTE

-835 TLRFPE
+835 ALRFPE

>member
-1 MTVLLKI
+1 
-8 PKQIKNFRPKK
+8 
-19 NSHETTEISGHD
+19 
-31 STHIIKAVSL
+31 
-41 TVKRKLAWGGGTCTS
+41 
-56 KGNYKMSEVIIKQK
+56 MSEVIIKQK

-166 TDFIGK
+166 TDFIEK

-265 TTASVLHD
+265 TTASALHD

-317 EEPFVKTAYEIC
+317 EEPLVKTAYEIC

-446 LEFERMRHNFL
+446 LEFERMRYNFL
-457 AEGSRNIIFTYTI
+457 AEGSRNIVFTYTI

-491 FSPLQSGVLT
+491 FSPLQSGVLK

-517 QATREMPDVTSN
+517 QATRETPDVTSN
-529 IFLKDGKGPCH
+529 LFLTDGKNPCH
-540 YRCEC
+540 YRCKC
-545 RVIWADGDQKGYTGV
+545 RVIWTDGAEKGYTGV

-572 VMETVREEGLKVLK
+572 VMENVREEGLKVLE

-626 RYVDPTTNKV
+626 RYVDPITNKV

-647 SETTCS
+647 SETACS

-673 RKRMTKLEVAGDDPY
+673 KKRMTKLEVAGDDPY

-710 DGDFMPDGYSREE
+710 DGDFMPDGYSKDE

-734 IYIDPVTG
+734 VYIDPVTG

-756 DNVAALMFAD
+756 DNAAALMFAD
-766 IKNFKKINENFG
+766 IKNFKRINENFG

-811 VTVFFKAAE
+811 VTVFFKATE
-820 EELSEIQKEMCRRVE
+820 EELSEIQKEMCGRVE
-835 TLRFPE
+835 ALRFPE

>member
-1 MTVLLKI
+1 M
-8 PKQIKNFRPKK
+8 
-19 NSHETTEISGHD
+19 
-31 STHIIKAVSL
+31 
-41 TVKRKLAWGGGTCTS
+41 GGGTCTS

-179 LRRSANAIL
+179 LRCSANAIL

-265 TTASVLHD
+265 TTASALHD

-317 EEPFVKTAYEIC
+317 EEPLVKTAYEIC